1 MCENLFT
8 SSTAWFSTSV
18 SSNTKNKWEQHGG
31 KVVKSTKDANFLFS
45 DDSTSEDTK
54 RAFLTIHHDV
64 VIFKST
70 WIEQAILISQAS
82 DNAANKSP
90 CVTGIEKFVLMPE
103 SVQKE
108 WDIYTNEERYKEFL
122 KNQKMNMKKEWKSFQ
137 QEKFPPRTYDNSA
150 TSTRKNTFAKDQASS
165 TKNIT
170 VAKQPTPSGSTTHPS
185 KKTSGTASR
194 QSTPKNT
201 VVRGKPPSA
210 KKVATAKSKVP
221 RSSTKSRVQEVAR
234 NSCLISQS
242 EESSQDSDGELRT
255 TTRRRRKSQKKL
267 ETDSERESDSGDVG
281 VHHDNLKYD
290 LRVRTPVRK
299 EEKYLLRRR
308 GGIAEPDFTN
318 SKNETSKNAAGDF
331 STEEEDMEI
340 ESRSNRSRM
349 TPRNGTPARNYQRKR
364 NDTALEKRRRTT
376 SRGDSPTRSD
386 QPTLGKSKKTKL
398 KPALEV
404 ASDQPDN
411 HDNGKVYEKTY
422 PVRNRQKSNGKLDS
436 VVDTMEVTP
445 MSGRRK
451 RKLYSSSSNTLLDEE
466 TPGDEVCTPTTRTK
480 GADEQ
485 LSPKEIHEL
494 LNKETQSMVL
504 LSGGKKKSLDNYQ
517 RQSIERDGVRRE
529 SIVNYTN
536 ERIVTS
542 REATMQEHIK
552 VIEHKKIGE
561 KGIQDFTYGAF
572 TAFTH
577 IDDLDVP
584 NVPIYDFIV
593 NKNGCRVKLAT
604 PL

>member
-1 MCENLFT
+1 MVT
-8 SSTAWFSTSV
+8 SL
-18 SSNTKNKWEQHGG
+18 
-31 KVVKSTKDANFLFS
+31 KDANFLFS

-54 RAFLTIHHDV
+54 RAFQTVHHDI

-82 DNAANKSP
+82 DNAANSSP
-90 CVTGIEKFVLMPE
+90 CVAGIEKFVLMPE

-108 WDIYTNEERYKEFL
+108 WDEYTNEERYKEFL
-122 KNQKMNMKKEWKSFQ
+122 KNQKMNMEEEWKSFQ
-137 QEKFPPRTYDNSA
+137 KEKFPPRTYNNSA
-150 TSTRKNTFAKDQASS
+150 TSTRKNTSSKDESSS
-165 TKNIT
+165 TKNIA
-170 VAKQPTPSGSTTHPS
+170 VAKQPTPRGTTSTTRPS
-185 KKTSGTASR
+185 KKTSETANS

-210 KKVATAKSKVP
+210 KKVDTGKSKVP
-221 RSSTKSRVQEVAR
+221 HSSTKSRVQEVAR
-234 NSCLISQS
+234 NACSISQS

-255 TTRRRRKSQKKL
+255 TTKRRRNSQKL
-267 ETDSERESDSGDVG
+267 ETDSERESDSGDVA

-299 EEKYLLRRR
+299 KEKYSLRRK
-308 GGIAEPDFTN
+308 GGIAQPDFAN
-318 SKNETSKNAAGDF
+318 GKNETSRNAAGDF

-340 ESRSNRSRM
+340 ESRNNRSRM
-349 TPRNGTPARNYQRKR
+349 TPRNGSPARNDQRKR
-364 NDTALEKRRRTT
+364 KSNDTALKKRRRTT
-376 SRGDSPTRSD
+376 SRGDSPTRGD
-386 QPTLGKSKKTKL
+386 QPTMEKSRKTKL
-398 KPALEV
+398 

-411 HDNGKVYEKTY
+411 HGNEKEDTSQKVDEKTY

-466 TPGDEVCTPTTRTK
+466 TPGDEVCTPTMRTQ

-517 RQSIERDGVRRE
+517 RQSIESDGVRRE
-529 SIVNYTN
+529 SIVDYTN